1 MTALTNL
8 IYELYAMTEADI
20 LQLQAALFEQMQAAW
35 LAQMGTLARQHGA
48 LNATPVLQGAEYE
61 RLQAKA
67 LEDARKIAQTY
78 NDDLRRQV
86 NAIYTR
92 NPSAGREEYISILA
106 SWGRERGEHKT
117 ITIAIATILWAAAL
131 GLELFITRNNL
142 QYQLFK
148 AIGGTPVCEKC
159 MRIIAA
165 GVVSYQYTV
174 DNPLPAHLGCGHEYV
189 VANAQDLGSLGIAAW
204 VG

>member
-1 MTALTNL
+1 MTA
-8 IYELYAMTEADI
+8 ATEAIISLYSMTDGDI
-20 LQLQAALFEQMQAAW
+20 LQLQAALFEQLRASW
-35 LAQMGTLARQHGA
+35 LAQMATLSRQHGA
-48 LNATPVLQGAEYE
+48 PNATPQLQGAEYE

-165 GVVSYQYTV
+165 GVVSYQYTQ
-174 DNPLPAHLGCGHEYV
+174 DNPLPAHVNCAHEYV
-189 VANAQDLGSLGIAAW
+189 PVNAQDLGSLGIAAW